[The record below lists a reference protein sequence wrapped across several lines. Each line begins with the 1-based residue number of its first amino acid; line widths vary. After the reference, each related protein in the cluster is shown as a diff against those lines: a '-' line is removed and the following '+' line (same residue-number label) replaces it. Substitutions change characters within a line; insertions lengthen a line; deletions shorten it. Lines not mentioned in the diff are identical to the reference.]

1 MQQRTFRFFK
11 IMVMAF
17 TIVSASLLGG
27 MNGPVYAESVDDL
40 KAQLK
45 TMQEKMMEMQ
55 KSMQAMQGRLG
66 QLETAPAPAVAQAA
80 EGAAPASGTAA
91 PSVWSKYN
99 MRLYGKVKVD
109 AHYDT
114 AELNNNDWVR
124 AVVQGDDYKNDSVN
138 FNPRDTRFGFEAGH
152 KWDNWLAKGRVEIDF
167 YGDNAGNSLLPRMRL
182 GYVDLSHDR
191 GTSVR
196 IGQDW
201 TPVAQLNPSTIDFG
215 VLSSAGNLWWRVPQA
230 TVRQKLGNFEI
241 LASAMKHR
249 TTDNERE
256 DRMPWILSRV
266 AYSNGFLGEKG
277 MLALGAGYRHADYGD
292 DNSEDT
298 DRWLVCGEFR
308 YKYNALTLKGE
319 IWTGAGI
326 GENFLRYDLDMSE
339 ELDPDQLSEPAAAFG
354 GWIDLTYAFTDKFS
368 MTAGYGVDNPDD
380 DDIGNTFTDLRFTRN
395 EQYYLNAWYQLAKPI
410 KVGMEWIHV
419 ETERDND
426 DNYGNRFTTSI
437 CYVF

>member
-1 MQQRTFRFFK
+1 MQQRSFRFFK
-11 IMVMAF
+11 VMLVTF
-17 TIVSASLLGG
+17 SIVSASLLVG

-55 KSMQAMQGRLG
+55 KSMQAMQGRLE
-66 QLETAPAPAVAQAA
+66 QIETVPVPDVAQVT

-114 AELNNNDWVR
+114 AKLNNNDQVH
-124 AVVQGDDYKNDSVN
+124 AVVQDDYKNDSVN
-138 FNPRDTRFGFEAGH
+138 FNPRDTRFGFEASH
-152 KWDNWLAKGRVEIDF
+152 NWDSWLAKGRVEIDF
-167 YGDNAGNSLLPRMRL
+167 YGDNNGSSLLPRMRL

-191 GTSVR
+191 GTGVR

-201 TPVAQLNPSTIDFG
+201 IPVAQLNPSIIDFG
-215 VLSSAGNLWWRVPQA
+215 NLSSAGNLWHRVPQA
-230 TVRQKLGNFEI
+230 TVRQKLGDFEI
-241 LASAMKHR
+241 LASVMKHR

-266 AYSNGFLGEKG
+266 AYSNGFLGGNG
-277 MLALGAGYRHADYGD
+277 MLALGGGYRHADYGT

-298 DRWLVCGEFR
+298 DRWLVCGEFKYR
-308 YKYNALTLKGE
+308 YNALTLKGE

-326 GENFLRYDLDMSE
+326 GENFLRSNLDVSE
-339 ELDPDQLSEPAAAFG
+339 ELDPDQLPEPAAAFG

-368 MTAGYGVDNPDD
+368 MTAGCGVDNPDD
-380 DDIGNTFTDLRFTRN
+380 DDIGTDYNKSKFTRN
-395 EQYYLNAWYQLAKPI
+395 EQYYLNAWYQLTKPI

-419 ETERDND
+419 STERDED
-426 DNYGNRFTTSI
+426 DNSGNRFTTSI